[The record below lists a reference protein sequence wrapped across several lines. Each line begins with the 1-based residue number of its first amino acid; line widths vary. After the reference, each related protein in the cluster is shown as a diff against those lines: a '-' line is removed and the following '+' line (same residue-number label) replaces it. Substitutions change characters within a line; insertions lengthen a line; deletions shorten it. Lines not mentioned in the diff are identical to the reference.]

1 MSNTLMLIAGLVV
14 IQFLVYPI
22 EYWNKI
28 TYFVS
33 MMMAVWIFQN
43 TLLCPNSR
51 NGYSGVYDPSYSLG
65 YDTSN
70 NRIMIVLSFLI
81 FMAGI
86 NWIVTNL
93 LTKRTGAVLS
103 SVLVTIFYVV
113 VMFWTLHCLITVRL
127 LIQDSV

>member
-1 MSNTLMLIAGLVV
+1 MGQRTWV
-14 IQFLVYPI
+14 
-22 EYWNKI
+22 
-28 TYFVS
+28 
-33 MMMAVWIFQN
+33 
-43 TLLCPNSR
+43 LCPNSR

-70 NRIMIVLSFLI
+70 NRIMIVVSFLI

-103 SVLVTIFYVV
+103 SVLVTVFYVV
-113 VMFWTLHCLITVRL
+113 VMFWTLHFDNYACSFRIQSITNLTHQYL
-127 LIQDSV
+127 LVVLSN